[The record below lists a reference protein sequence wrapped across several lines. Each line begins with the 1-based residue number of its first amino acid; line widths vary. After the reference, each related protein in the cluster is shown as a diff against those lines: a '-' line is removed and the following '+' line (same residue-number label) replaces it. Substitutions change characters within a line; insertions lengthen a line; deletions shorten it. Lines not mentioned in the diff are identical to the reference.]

1 MAEKEFK
8 VYGYRFVTLGVF
20 MLINAVVQTL
30 WITFA
35 PITGPAA
42 EFYKVTDLDIGMLAM
57 VWMIVYLV
65 VSVPASWIID
75 TYGSR
80 TGISIGA
87 ILTAVFGL
95 MRGYFGTDYT
105 MVMIATIG
113 IAVGQPFVM
122 NATTTVAAKWFEMSQ
137 RATASGLAV
146 IASFIGIILGMVLT
160 PGLFLELGMKTML
173 IIYGWA
179 SVGCAIL
186 YILLAREAP
195 PTPPCPPGHEE
206 RALVLD
212 GFKTVWKSKQFIL
225 VLSVMFI
232 GFGIFN
238 GITTWIEPILRPRGF
253 DITQAGNLGGIILI
267 AGIFGAIIWPILS
280 DKLLIRGRIIMWAV
294 FLGLPGL
301 VGFIFATSYPLLVL
315 SGIVMGFFGMS
326 VGPVIYQFGAEVTR
340 PAPEGTSNGLLVMSG
355 QLSGII
361 FIFGM
366 DMFKDPKTGSMTAV
380 LIFLLCLTLV
390 NVFMSSRLV
399 DSDIIKEEA
408 GKS

>member
-1 MAEKEFK
+1 MAEKDFK

-42 EFYKVTDLDIGMLAM
+42 EFYKVTDLDLGMLAM

-65 VSVPASWIID
+65 VSIPASWIID

-80 TGISIGA
+80 VGISIGA

-146 IASFIGIILGMVLT
+146 IASFIGIIFGMVLT

-212 GFKTVWKSKQFIL
+212 GSL
-225 VLSVMFI
+225 
-232 GFGIFN
+232 
-238 GITTWIEPILRPRGF
+238 
-253 DITQAGNLGGIILI
+253 
-267 AGIFGAIIWPILS
+267 
-280 DKLLIRGRIIMWAV
+280 
-294 FLGLPGL
+294 
-301 VGFIFATSYPLLVL
+301 
-315 SGIVMGFFGMS
+315 
-326 VGPVIYQFGAEVTR
+326 
-340 PAPEGTSNGLLVMSG
+340 
-355 QLSGII
+355 
-361 FIFGM
+361 
-366 DMFKDPKTGSMTAV
+366 
-380 LIFLLCLTLV
+380 
-390 NVFMSSRLV
+390 
-399 DSDIIKEEA
+399 
-408 GKS
+408 